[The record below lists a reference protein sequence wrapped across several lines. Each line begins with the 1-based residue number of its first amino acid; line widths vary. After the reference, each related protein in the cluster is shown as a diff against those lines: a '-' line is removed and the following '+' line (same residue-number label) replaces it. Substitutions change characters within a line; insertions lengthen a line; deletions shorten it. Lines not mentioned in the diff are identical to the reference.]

1 MRRADIKR
9 SGAIELEIVS
19 CAEGE
24 LGRTAGPEDGQSYP
38 FIVRRYARD
47 QVLCTAGDDANHV
60 WFVTEG
66 VVGLSRSR
74 SEAGEVHALRLP
86 GSYVGLECLVSGSY
100 VNTARALSHCTLYGA
115 TREGFLAWLRQS
127 DERVATV
134 MRAVLEELFSGLGRR
149 AGRVAG
155 ATES

>member
-1 MRRADIKR
+1 MSRADIKR
-9 SGAIELEIVS
+9 PGAIELEIVA

-24 LGRTAGPEDGQSYP
+24 LGRSGGAEEGHSYP
-38 FIVRRYARD
+38 FVVRRYARD
-47 QVLCTAGDDANHV
+47 QVLCRAGDDADHV

-66 VVGLSRSR
+66 VVGLSRSPDD
-74 SEAGEVHALRLP
+74 AGEVHALRLP

-100 VNTARALSHCTLYGA
+100 VSTARALSHCTVYGA
-115 TREGFLAWLRQS
+115 TRAGFLGWLRQS

-134 MRAVLEELFSGLGRR
+134 MRAVLEELFGGQGRR
-149 AGRVAG
+149 ARVAG